1 MKTVAVPLK
10 PRSALAIALVSVIGV
25 IGFAWPLF
33 ITADSSMAG
42 AHGSDAPF
50 LFALML
56 PLLLMVVLAELSDGG
71 IDSKAIAMLGVL
83 SAVDAMLR
91 PLGAGTGG
99 IEVMFFL
106 LVLAGR
112 VFGAGFGFVLG
123 CTSMFA
129 SAILTAGIGPWLP
142 FQMLGAGWVALG
154 AGLLPPLRGRWEMAL
169 LCLYG
174 AVSSLLY
181 GWVLNFWFWP
191 LGTTGEPAISVVPG
205 GPIATNLQHFFAFNL
220 ATSLGWDLG
229 RAITT
234 VVLILLTGRPIL
246 ATLRRASR
254 KAAFG
259 QPAPAGPG
267 SRD

>member
-1 MKTVAVPLK
+1 MRSGAAIPLK
-10 PRSALAIALVSVIGV
+10 PRSALAIGLVSAVGV
-25 IGFAWPLF
+25 VGFAWPLF
-33 ITADSSMAG
+33 VDASSSMAVS
-42 AHGSDAPF
+42 HRSDAPF

-106 LVLAGR
+106 MVLAGR

-129 SAILTAGIGPWLP
+129 SAVLTAGIGPWLP

-154 AGLLPPLRGRWEMAL
+154 AGLLPPVRGKIEIAL
-169 LCLYG
+169 LAGYG
-174 AVSSLLY
+174 ALAGLLY

-191 LGTTGEPAISVVPG
+191 LGTAGEPAISVVPG
-205 GPIATNLQHFFAFNL
+205 GPILTNLQHFFAFNL
-220 ATSLGWDLG
+220 ATSLGWDIG

-234 VVLILLTGRPIL
+234 LVLILLTGRPML
-246 ATLRRASR
+246 LTLRRASR

-259 QPAPAGPG
+259 AAPTT
-267 SRD
+267 